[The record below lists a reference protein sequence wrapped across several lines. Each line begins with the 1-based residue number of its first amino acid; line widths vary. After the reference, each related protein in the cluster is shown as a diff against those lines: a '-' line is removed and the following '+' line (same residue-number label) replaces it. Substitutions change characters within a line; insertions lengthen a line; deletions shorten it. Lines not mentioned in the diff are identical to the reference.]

1 MSVPSPQLK
10 IHHSSFYKKSII
22 FFIIGYSL
30 ASLYIIFLETE
41 FANACVCV
49 YMAFAA
55 ASAKRRV
62 RGVRGS
68 VGTGGTGRVADRRA
82 WHFPFETMYTLQKSG
97 AHFNTVP
104 GVSEALNSLQKEDL

>member
-1 MSVPSPQLK
+1 MHMCV
-10 IHHSSFYKKSII
+10 
-22 FFIIGYSL
+22 
-30 ASLYIIFLETE
+30 
-41 FANACVCV
+41 CVCV

-104 GVSEALNSLQKEDL
+104 GVSEALNSLQKEDLQTN